1 MGTKI
6 IYEIYP
12 IMVENFEDNFLY
24 LNQGGD
30 QIKTGDLYTLYE
42 KTQGGMVLNFMC
54 LFLTQNQIL
63 KAFRSHYQ
71 LLRQCLPYEQ
81 IPSQFQ

>member
-12 IMVENFEDNFLY
+12 IMVENFEDNLLY

-42 KTQGGMVLNFMC
+42 KTDKGC
-54 LFLTQNQIL
+54 
-63 KAFRSHYQ
+63 S
-71 LLRQCLPYEQ
+71 
-81 IPSQFQ
+81 